1 MVESAM
7 TYSMTKSSR
16 LPFRAT
22 MGTESPRAED
32 GRMDERAL
40 VRGMLAG
47 NERAFEEFS
56 DAYIP
61 ALYRFA
67 SSRLNHDRELTCDI
81 VQTTMVKAITKLATF
96 RGEAALMTW
105 LCACCKSEIAAHFR
119 RGRKRSAEVEWT
131 DDVEPSASPLRR
143 NAPDGPEDSFLRD
156 EVAGLVHAALDLLPP
171 RYGQVL
177 EWKYIDELPVKE
189 IADRTKLR
197 MKAAES
203 LLTRARSS
211 FRETFARLRNGTQS

>member
-1 MVESAM
+1 MG
-7 TYSMTKSSR
+7 TKSQKV
-16 LPFRAT
+16 
-22 MGTESPRAED
+22 ED
-32 GRMDERAL
+32 GRMDERKL

-56 DAYIP
+56 DAYSP

-81 VQTTMVKAITKLATF
+81 VQTTMVKAISKLTTF

-119 RGRKRSAEVEWT
+119 RGQRRSAEVEWT
-131 DDVEPSASPLRR
+131 DDLEPSASPLNRT
-143 NAPDGPEDSFLRD
+143 PPEGPEDSLLRD

-177 EWKYIDELPVKE
+177 EWKYIDNLPVKE
-189 IADRTKLR
+189 IADRMKLR